1 MAFSSSKSS
10 VQGTPRQVQK
20 QDFKTL
26 ALALGGLLVGGFIL
40 IIALVLLFG
49 GVAGGA
55 PIGQKCVGLFTLE
68 GPITTESSPA
78 SLFGSGTPGSEDIAQ
93 AIREVNKRDDVGAF
107 LIVVNSPGGSVVAS
121 REIYDAVKELEKP
134 KVAYFREV
142 AASGGYYISVPT
154 DYIISDPNALTGSIG
169 VIATFSELSG
179 LFEKIGINT
188 TTIKSGQFKDIGSPE
203 RPMTGDEKALFQNL
217 IQETYQE
224 FYNVVLEG
232 RKGRINRE
240 KFDEIADGRVLSGRQ
255 AYAVGL
261 VDELG
266 DKRKAIAKAADLAGI
281 TYEDVDS
288 IPLCTILAS
297 EESSS
302 IFGVFQ
308 PLRLPR
314 MEGKKI
320 SLSFE

>member
-10 VQGTPRQVQK
+10 TQGTPRQAQK
-20 QDFKTL
+20 QDYKTL
-26 ALALGGLLVGGFIL
+26 ALALGGLLIVGFVVIIL
-40 IIALVLLFG
+40 LVFLFG
-49 GVAGGA
+49 GAAGGA
-55 PIGQKCVGLFTLE
+55 PIGQKCVGILTLE
-68 GPITTESSPA
+68 GPITTESTPS
-78 SLFGSGTPGSEDIAQ
+78 SLFDMGAPGSEDIAQ
-93 AIREVNKRDDVGAF
+93 AIRGVNKRDDVGAL

-121 REIYDAVKELEKP
+121 REIYDSVKELKKP

-142 AASGGYYISVPT
+142 AASGGYYVSAPM

-169 VIATFSELSG
+169 VIATFTELSG

-203 RPMTGDEKALFQNL
+203 RPMTEDERVLFQNL

-240 KFDEIADGRVLSGRQ
+240 KFDEVADGRVLSGRQ

-266 DKRKAIAKAADLAGI
+266 DKRKAIAKAADLASI
-281 TYEDVDS
+281 SYEDVDS
-288 IPLCTILAS
+288 IPLCTISAS
-297 EESSS
+297 EEGSS

-308 PLRLPR
+308 PLRLPQIK
-314 MEGKKI
+314 GKKI